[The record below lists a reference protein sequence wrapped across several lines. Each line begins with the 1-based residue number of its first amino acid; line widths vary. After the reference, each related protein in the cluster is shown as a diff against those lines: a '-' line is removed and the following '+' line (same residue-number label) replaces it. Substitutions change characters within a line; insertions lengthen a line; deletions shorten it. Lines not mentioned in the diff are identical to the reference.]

1 MKKHLLAIA
10 AILLILSLTAC
21 TQYVFDWDSLRPQ
34 EITDIEDLVLFM
46 QSRETASARLNLT
59 VDPDDSYFP
68 ITINGTKKISGSLKI
83 EESRFPIFSS
93 TTTTPPGSNSRIAS
107 TDALFVVAD
116 DSSLEIENLTATVSS
131 NAVDKV
137 EAIIYVNNG
146 ILTIDSFTSPATVTG
161 LAIGPNAK
169 AYKISITDS
178 NIGKI
183 AIDKTNKDT
192 GIYDEI
198 INGNTSDAEITTGFD
213 ATTAKEF
220 ENALEQF
227 GRVRLTDSFSI
238 IIEEAG
244 DYILPPTK
252 GNQYE
257 IDLNGKELSISA
269 TGAFAI
275 EENSTVHFKN
285 GILRA
290 DRLDLNDPAAS
301 EIALKANSTLIFD
314 NVEYI
319 AADTGV
325 YPRDSNCTITV
336 IDSIVRAG
344 GAYGLGT
351 NASTP
356 VVQGTEMN
364 VENSEV
370 YALSTESVG
379 ILFNV
384 PGTLT
389 ITGGSYVNGGRQGVI
404 LRGGDGII
412 SNSEIVSRGDIDAS
426 NDKEYY
432 YDASLWGS
440 GNAVAYAALVIGN
453 ASAGTGYNYNTTATV
468 QDSEISMTINSGKN
482 DNACNIFI
490 ASANGYS
497 ASLDIDNENYANEII
512 SNDRWLGEKCS
523 ITVNGTTINLESR

>member
-1 MKKHLLAIA
+1 M
-10 AILLILSLTAC
+10 
-21 TQYVFDWDSLRPQ
+21 
-34 EITDIEDLVLFM
+34 
-46 QSRETASARLNLT
+46 
-59 VDPDDSYFP
+59 
-68 ITINGTKKISGSLKI
+68 
-83 EESRFPIFSS
+83 
-93 TTTTPPGSNSRIAS
+93 
-107 TDALFVVAD
+107 
-116 DSSLEIENLTATVSS
+116 
-131 NAVDKV
+131 
-137 EAIIYVNNG
+137 
-146 ILTIDSFTSPATVTG
+146 
-161 LAIGPNAK
+161 
-169 AYKISITDS
+169 
-178 NIGKI
+178 
-183 AIDKTNKDT
+183 
-192 GIYDEI
+192 
-198 INGNTSDAEITTGFD
+198 
-213 ATTAKEF
+213 
-220 ENALEQF
+220 
-227 GRVRLTDSFSI
+227 
-238 IIEEAG
+238 
-244 DYILPPTK
+244 
-252 GNQYE
+252 
-257 IDLNGKELSISA
+257 SISA
-269 TGAFAI
+269 YGAFAI

-290 DRLDLNDPAAS
+290 DRLDYDDSAAS

-314 NVEYI
+314 KVEYI

-351 NASTP
+351 NAKTP
-356 VVQGTEMN
+356 VVQGTKMN
-364 VENSEV
+364 VENSKV

-389 ITGGSYVNGGRQGVI
+389 ITGSYVNGGRQGVI

-412 SNSEIVSRGDIDAS
+412 TNSKIVSRGDIDTSS

-482 DNACNIFI
+482 DDACNIFI

-512 SNDRWLGEKCS
+512 SNERWLGEKCS